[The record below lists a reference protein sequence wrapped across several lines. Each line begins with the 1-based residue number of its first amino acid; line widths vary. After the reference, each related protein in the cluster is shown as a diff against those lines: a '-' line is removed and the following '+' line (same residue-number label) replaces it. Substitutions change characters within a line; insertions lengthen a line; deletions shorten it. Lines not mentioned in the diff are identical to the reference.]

1 MSFQKYRVMDLKHFH
16 EKLILH
22 LVDHATRL
30 LSSALL
36 FSKIQKL
43 LLKLQFLPMVYP
55 TAGKLMLDNDV

>member
-1 MSFQKYRVMDLKHFH
+1 MDLKYFY

-22 LVDHATRL
+22 LVHHATKL

-43 LLKLQFLPMVYP
+43 LLKLQFLPMLYP
-55 TAGKLMLDNDV
+55 TAEKIMLDNDV